1 MRAQVQRELD
11 MAEEQILDKLFGS
24 TIKPVV
30 GPAIGLILNL
40 NGIPLVKL
48 INSKIT
54 ELESFA
60 KDYMQDD
67 GTINGSMLS
76 EYLVSKYPN
85 LKGLS
90 LPNITPTE
98 LVMVLS
104 DMVDLDKVGYYIQ
117 NI

>member
-1 MRAQVQRELD
+1 MRTQVQRELD
-11 MAEEQILDKLFGS
+11 RAEEYLLDKLFGS
-24 TIKPVV
+24 ITKPVV

-54 ELESFA
+54 ELETSA
-60 KDYMQDD
+60 KEYIRDD
-67 GTINGSMLS
+67 GTIDGSKLS
-76 EYLVSKYPN
+76 GYLVDKYPN
-85 LKGLS
+85 LKGLA
-90 LPNITPTE
+90 LPNVTPTE
-98 LVMVLS
+98 LVDVLS